1 MEQNDKIACGIAGW
15 TYPDWE
21 GYVYPKSKTKSFYDR
36 LRFIASYVD
45 VIEINST
52 FYRIPDRKSVISWL
66 QRVKDY
72 TDFFF
77 TAKLHQSIT
86 HQYVLDATI
95 VKAIHDGFQPM
106 VETGKLRHIL
116 AQFKYDYVDCAKNR
130 EYLQKICDNFRNFP
144 NLTFELRH
152 NSWQKTDT
160 LSFLNSLGI
169 SLANIDCPMSRTS
182 FNLRVSPVG
191 KHAYLRL
198 HGRNRTAWFNPKA
211 GRNEVYNYLYSVEEI
226 NEIAQRA
233 IEIAFR
239 SQSLTII
246 ANNHYQGKEIVNA
259 LQLKSA
265 ITGRRIPVPDT
276 LLVKYP
282 ILKQINLS

>member
-1 MEQNDKIACGIAGW
+1 MKQTNNIACGIAGW
-15 TYPDWE
+15 SYPDWE
-21 GYVYPKSKTKSFYDR
+21 GYVYPKNKTKSFSDR

-52 FYRIPDRKSVISWL
+52 FYRIPDRKSAESWL

-72 TDFFF
+72 ADFFF

-86 HQYVLDATI
+86 HQYVIDTNI
-95 VKAIHDGFQPM
+95 VKAIHVGFQPM
-106 VETGKLRHIL
+106 VETGRLKHIL
-116 AQFKYDYVDCAKNR
+116 AQFKYDYVDCVRNR
-130 EYLQKICDNFRNFP
+130 EYLQKICDNFKNFP

-152 NSWQKTDT
+152 NSWQNPDA
-160 LSFLNSLGI
+160 LVFLNSLGI
-169 SLANIDCPMSRTS
+169 SLANIDYPLSRTS
-182 FNLRVSPVG
+182 FNLRVSPIG

-198 HGRNRTAWFNPKA
+198 HGRNRTAWFNHKA
-211 GRNEVYNYLYSVEEI
+211 ERNEVYNYLYSVEEI

-233 IEIAFR
+233 IEIASR

-265 ITGRRIPVPDT
+265 ITGHKVPVPHT
-276 LLVKYP
+276 LLAKYSV
-282 ILKQINLS
+282 LKQIQFS